1 MATLKLTDELCD
13 NICNE
18 IKAGVPIAH
27 ASVAHGISKSTF
39 YSWYNKGKESTRK
52 SKFKTFYEKVEEAK
66 SIAITLRARRI
77 YKAGEGN
84 WQADAWWLER
94 VDPEN
99 FGRKDHHTVQSESV
113 NTNINF
119 NMKSDDEVLKEH
131 ADTFERFIQR
141 RMHKTD
147 EDTN

>member
-1 MATLKLTDELCD
+1 MAKLKLTNKLCD
-13 NICNE
+13 EICND
-18 IKAGVPIAH
+18 IKAGVPIKH
-27 ASVAHGISKSTF
+27 AAISHGITEVTF
-39 YSWYNKGKESTRK
+39 YNWYNKGKK
-52 SKFKTFYEKVEEAK
+52 AKKGKFRDFYNYVEEAK

-77 YKAGEGN
+77 YKAGQAN

-99 FGRKDHHTVQSESV
+99 FGRKDHHKIESE

-131 ADTFERFIQR
+131 ADTITRFIER
-141 RMHKTD
+141 RIKP
-147 EDTN
+147 ED

>member
-1 MATLKLTDELCD
+1 MAKLKLTNRLCD
-13 NICNE
+13 EICND
-18 IKAGVPIAH
+18 IKAGVPIKH
-27 ASVAHGISKSTF
+27 AAISHGITEVTF
-39 YSWYNKGKESTRK
+39 YNWYNKGKK
-52 SKFKTFYEKVEEAK
+52 AKKGKFRDFYDDVEEAK

-77 YKAGEGN
+77 YKAGESN

-99 FGRKDHHTVQSESV
+99 FGRKDRHTVQSENI

-119 NMKSDDEVLKEH
+119 KMKSDDEVLKEH

-147 EDTN
+147 DDTN